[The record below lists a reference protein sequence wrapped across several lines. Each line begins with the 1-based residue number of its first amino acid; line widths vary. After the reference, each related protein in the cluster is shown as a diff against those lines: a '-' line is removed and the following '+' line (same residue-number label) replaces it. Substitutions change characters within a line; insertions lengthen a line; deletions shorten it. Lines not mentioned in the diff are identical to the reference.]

1 MIRPLTIGFAI
12 CLALGLGTGPGHLSG
27 QMMQGSRAV
36 PGGREAMSAR
46 GTPALRSYLEEMREG
61 PASMNRVL
69 HRLTVRPGARS
80 YSVETVDVFEA
91 LGLLTYSM
99 RRPGLRLQVSGGPLR
114 FTSDDTL
121 SISGLSSLQASLEFG
136 LSPRDSLRVA
146 LRAPS
151 RPSAL
156 SASRVDALASL
167 GTATVDLWSIEFGTP
182 AGLSVQFTHDQP
194 LGGLTLSTT
203 LAGDVEPRPGGTES
217 IYWRGTTARVGARI
231 SGNAGRVR
239 VGLGMD
245 VSRSFGDSLSG
256 RNLFQGGGEVLARA
270 SAVGFLSDAG
280 ETLID
285 LSAFYFRP
293 YSTDRQSVAGLRAP
307 VGDLAGAS
315 ALVVWPLGDLF
326 LVPVL
331 RLSRESGEATSGVS
345 TVSRTAWSLG
355 TSLALDVPLGPRT
368 TVTPEFGYVHG
379 SLRSELSASS
389 GAGDARFA
397 SSNGLAGWWAAADFS
412 VVF

>member
-1 MIRPLTIGFAI
+1 MTRPLLIGFGI
-12 CLALGLGTGPGHLSG
+12 CLALGLTTGSGHLSG

-46 GTPALRSYLEEMREG
+46 GTPALRAYLEEMREG
-61 PASMNRVL
+61 PANMNRVL
-69 HRLTVRPGARS
+69 HRLTIRPGARS
-80 YSVETVDVFEA
+80 YSVETADVFEA

-99 RRPGLRLQVSGGPLR
+99 RRPGLRLQISGGPLR
-114 FTSDDTL
+114 FTSGDTL
-121 SISGLSSLQASLEFG
+121 SISGMSPFQASFELDF
-136 LSPRDSLRVA
+136 SPRDSLRVA

-151 RPSAL
+151 RPSSL
-156 SASRVDALASL
+156 SGSRVDALASL
-167 GTATVDLWSIEFGTP
+167 GTATVDLWSIELGTP
-182 AGLSVQFTHDQP
+182 AGLSVQLTHAQP
-194 LGGLTLSTT
+194 LAGLTLSAT
-203 LAGDVEPRPGGTES
+203 LAGDVEPRPGGTGS
-217 IYWRGTTARVGARI
+217 IYWRGATARVGARI
-231 SGNAGRVR
+231 SGNAGRMR

-256 RNLFQGGGEVLARA
+256 RNLFQGGGEVLARVN
-270 SAVGFLSDAG
+270 AVGFLSDAG

-345 TVSRTAWSLG
+345 TISRTAWSLG
-355 TSLALDVPLGPRT
+355 TSLALDVPLGPRM
-368 TVTPEFGYVHG
+368 TVTPELGYVHG

-389 GAGDARFA
+389 VAGDARFA
-397 SSNGLAGWWAAADFS
+397 TSNDLAGWSAAADFS
-412 VVF
+412 VAF

>member
-1 MIRPLTIGFAI
+1 MIRPLMVGIGI
-12 CLALGLGTGPGHLSG
+12 CLVLDSATGSGRLSG

-46 GTPALRSYLEEMREG
+46 GTPALRSYLEELREG
-61 PASMNRVL
+61 PAGMNRVL
-69 HRLTVRPGARS
+69 HRLTIRPGARS
-80 YSVETVDVFEA
+80 YSVENADVSEA

-121 SISGLSSLQASLEFG
+121 SISGVSSLQASLELDFG
-136 LSPRDSLRVA
+136 PRDSLRVA

-151 RPSAL
+151 RPASL

-182 AGLSVQFTHDQP
+182 AGLSVQFTHAQP

-203 LAGDVEPRPGGTES
+203 LAGDAEPRPGGTGS

-231 SGNAGRVR
+231 SGDWGPMRVE
-239 VGLGMD
+239 LGMD
-245 VSRSFGDSLSG
+245 VSRSFADSLSG
-256 RNLFQGGGEVLARA
+256 RNLFQGGGEVLARVNA
-270 SAVGFLSDAG
+270 AGFLSDAG

-331 RLSRESGEATSGVS
+331 RLSRESGEATSGVG
-345 TVSRTAWSLG
+345 TITRDAWSLG
-355 TSLALDVPLGPRT
+355 ASLALDVPLGPRMT
-368 TVTPEFGYVHG
+368 MTPELGYAHG

-389 GAGDARFA
+389 AGGAARFET
-397 SSNGLAGWWAAADFS
+397 SDNLAGWWAAADFS

>member
-1 MIRPLTIGFAI
+1 MTRPLLIGLGI
-12 CLALGLGTGPGHLSG
+12 CLALGLTTGPGHLSG
-27 QMMQGSRAV
+27 QMMQGSRTV

-46 GTPALRSYLEEMREG
+46 GTPALRAYLEEMREG

-69 HRLTVRPGARS
+69 HRLTIRPGARS
-80 YSVETVDVFEA
+80 YSVETADVFEA

-99 RRPGLRLQVSGGPLR
+99 RRPGLRLQISGGPLR
-114 FTSDDTL
+114 FTSGDTL
-121 SISGLSSLQASLEFG
+121 SISGMSPFQASFELDF
-136 LSPRDSLRVA
+136 SPRDSLRVA
-146 LRAPS
+146 LRTPS
-151 RPSAL
+151 RPSSL
-156 SASRVDALASL
+156 SGPRVDALASL
-167 GTATVDLWSIEFGTP
+167 ETATVDLWSIELGTP
-182 AGLSVQFTHDQP
+182 AGLSAQFSHAQP
-194 LGGLTLSTT
+194 LAGLTLSTT
-203 LAGDVEPRPGGTES
+203 LAGDVEPRPGGTGS
-217 IYWRGTTARVGARI
+217 IYWRGATVRLGARI
-231 SGNAGRVR
+231 SGNAGRMR

-256 RNLFQGGGEVLARA
+256 RNLFQGGGEVLARVN
-270 SAVGFLSDAG
+270 AVGFLSDAG
-280 ETLID
+280 ETLLD

-315 ALVVWPLGDLF
+315 VLVVWPLGDLF

-345 TVSRTAWSLG
+345 TISRTAWSLG
-355 TSLALDVPLGPRT
+355 TSLALDVLLGPRM
-368 TVTPEFGYVHG
+368 TVTPELGYVHG

-397 SSNGLAGWWAAADFS
+397 TSNDLAGWWAAADFS
-412 VVF
+412 VAF